1 MFEVREKYI
10 KITFQYAKRLEFIK
24 SAIIDDVSNSDIIL
38 EHIDMDYA
46 IAIKVKYQDGLIQKR
61 EINALIKDLPEHIK
75 ELALEKI
82 KEVDGKI

>member
-1 MFEVREKYI
+1 MCIRD
-10 KITFQYAKRLEFIK
+10 
-24 SAIIDDVSNSDIIL
+24 SSNSDIIL

-46 IAIKVKYQDGLIQKR
+46 IAIKVKYQDGLIKKR

>member
-10 KITFQYAKRLEFIK
+10 KIPFQYAKRLEFIK

-38 EHIDMDYA
+38 EHI
-46 IAIKVKYQDGLIQKR
+46 AIKVKYQDGLIKKR